1 MMNLHAKLSAF
12 VVALSALLL
21 AGCASSEE
29 PAAEH
34 TPTHTCVILS
44 NGYNMPTIENASDFI
59 DTPADG
65 DSITVIVLD
74 GKPSVSTYSFN
85 MTAKNSAAASKQKKE
100 FLYKLSNTLSDARP
114 DDAEVDTLAALH
126 YASADMQDPRFANDE
141 KKLIMLCNG
150 ISTTNL
156 DMTAESFWTSD
167 QTTLINQIVDAG
179 YVTSSSFKNVDVTWH
194 FITAT
199 DGQHQQALSPRQEKL
214 LTEFWSSYFKAAGA
228 EATIQNEPL
237 SGPAAE
243 AVPPIKAVP
252 VINSDIII
260 DGAADADNNTSIQEQ
275 SVVITLPQEKL
286 EFMPN
291 STDYKNEAQAALVLD
306 NVSQAML
313 STSNYLIVGS
323 TARIGET
330 SNTETAITLS
340 CNRAKKIQ
348 KELINR
354 GFSLGQLSV
363 LGLGS
368 TDSPLRS
375 PMEENNRAVY
385 ILDRDSEI
393 ASEILSIYNN
403 TGNSIS

>member
-1 MMNLHAKLSAF
+1 
-12 VVALSALLL
+12 
-21 AGCASSEE
+21 
-29 PAAEH
+29 
-34 TPTHTCVILS
+34 
-44 NGYNMPTIENASDFI
+44 
-59 DTPADG
+59 
-65 DSITVIVLD
+65 
-74 GKPSVSTYSFN
+74 
-85 MTAKNSAAASKQKKE
+85 MT
-100 FLYKLSNTLSDARP
+100 
-114 DDAEVDTLAALH
+114 
-126 YASADMQDPRFANDE
+126 
-141 KKLIMLCNG
+141 
-150 ISTTNL
+150 
-156 DMTAESFWTSD
+156 
-167 QTTLINQIVDAG
+167 
-179 YVTSSSFKNVDVTWH
+179 
-194 FITAT
+194 
-199 DGQHQQALSPRQEKL
+199 
-214 LTEFWSSYFKAAGA
+214 
-228 EATIQNEPL
+228 
-237 SGPAAE
+237 
-243 AVPPIKAVP
+243 
-252 VINSDIII
+252 
-260 DGAADADNNTSIQEQ
+260 
-275 SVVITLPQEKL
+275 
-286 EFMPN
+286 N